1 MPVGGAR
8 GGALLSLRWLLAVVL
23 VVTAC
28 IPQLGPA
35 PVVEPGRSDGPTAG
49 PLEDMTDVL
58 ARTELP
64 QSDLFSLT
72 RRLRDR
78 DGTPG
83 PGQPVRQIVPD
94 RQVGDRDTFFYYDH
108 GTKRH
113 ERMTATIHHRTEHAY
128 WYVQETVSA
137 NPAALVQTAL
147 EFEAKI
153 YPTDRRIYGEEWSPG
168 IDNDPRITIL
178 MGRIPKIAGSF
189 SEADEYPRWV
199 HPFSNER
206 EMFVIN
212 IESVPPGSTQLLS
225 VLAHEFAHMI
235 QFNTRR
241 RAVVWFLEGQAQLA
255 EHANGFSLAPFVAQF
270 LRTPDTQLNDW
281 EEEPGEAAPHY
292 GHAFLLLQY
301 LAERFGGVELIRE
314 LMARGVDTTL
324 DLDAA
329 LRRRNA
335 KLEDAYL
342 DFVAAN
348 GLLERVDAPS
358 PYRFSEVR
366 PPRSARVPRDAAPEP
381 GTSKRGTVHQFAA
394 RYFELPAGRLALDF
408 RGATQVRLIPTE
420 PHSGRYVWWSN
431 RADKI
436 DTTLTRR
443 VDLRNV
449 RSATLR
455 FWTWFDIEEGWDY
468 AYVVVSDDGGTKWR
482 TLQGTLTSNDDPN
495 GSNLGNGLTGRSG
508 RGSGPVWLEEHMDLT
523 PYAGKEVLLR
533 FEYVT
538 DLALNKNGFAVDDV
552 SIPEISWR
560 DDAEGQGDWDAKGF
574 VRSSNVVRQGF
585 GLQLLRLVGEPAV
598 QRIPV
603 GADGGARV
611 EVDVAERGG
620 VLLAVTG
627 FAPQTTQP
635 ASFELRV
642 DRRR

>member
-1 MPVGGAR
+1 MIA
-8 GGALLSLRWLLAVVL
+8 RWLLAVL
-23 VVTAC
+23 VALSAC
-28 IPQLGPA
+28 VPQLGPA
-35 PVVEPGRSDGPTAG
+35 PGAEPGLSEGRTAG

-78 DGTPG
+78 EGTPG
-83 PGQPVRQIVPD
+83 PWQPVRLTVPD
-94 RQVGDRDTFFYYDH
+94 RQVGDRDTFFFYDH
-108 GTKRH
+108 DTKRH
-113 ERMTATIHHRTEHAY
+113 ERLTATLRHRTEHAY
-128 WYVQETVSA
+128 WYVDETLSV
-137 NPAALVQTAL
+137 NLAALVQTAL
-147 EFEAKI
+147 EFEGKI
-153 YPTDRRIYGEEWSPG
+153 YPTDRRLYGEEWSPG

-178 MGRIPKIAGSF
+178 MGRFPRIAGSF

-206 EMFVIN
+206 EMVVIN
-212 IESVPPGSTQLLS
+212 IQAVPPGSTPLLS

-270 LRTPDTQLNDW
+270 LRAPDTQLNDW
-281 EEEPGEAAPHY
+281 PDEPRDAAPHY

-301 LAERFGGVELIRE
+301 LAERFGGTELIRE

-329 LRRRNA
+329 LRRRDT

-348 GLLERVDAPS
+348 GLLERPDAPA
-358 PYRFSEVR
+358 PYRVSEVR
-366 PPRSARVPRDAAPEP
+366 PPRDRVPRDAAPDP

-394 RYFELPAGRLALDF
+394 RYIELPAGRLRLDF
-408 RGATQVRLIPTE
+408 RGARQVRLIPTE
-420 PHSGRYVWWSN
+420 PHGGRYLWWSN

-443 VDLRNV
+443 VDLRAV

-455 FWTWFDIEEGWDY
+455 FWTWFEIEEGWDY
-468 AYVVVSDDGGTKWR
+468 AYVTVSDDGGTKWR
-482 TLQGTLTSNDDPN
+482 TLQGTLTTNDDPN
-495 GSNLGNGLTGRSG
+495 GNNLGNGITGRSG
-508 RGSGPVWLEEHMDLT
+508 GSAGPAWVEERMDLT
-523 PYAGKEVLLR
+523 PYTGKEVLLR

-538 DLALNKNGFAVDDV
+538 DLAVNKNGFAVDDL
-552 SIPEISWR
+552 SIPEVGWR
-560 DDAEGQGDWDAKGF
+560 DDAERASDWDAKGF
-574 VRSSNVVRQGF
+574 VRSTNVVRQGF
-585 GLQLLRLVGEPAV
+585 GLQLLRTTGEPAV

-611 EVDVAERGG
+611 DVDVPAPGG

-627 FAPQTTQP
+627 FALQSTQP
-635 ASFELRV
+635 ASFELRL
-642 DRRR
+642 DRR